1 MVRTGSIQKE
11 KLMSFARSGFA
22 QFIASGWGRLMRI
35 IVGLGLIAWGYMMR
49 DAGTGVA
56 LMVVGLVPLLAGVF
70 DLCLISPLLGG
81 PLSGRRIRSARPL

>member
-1 MVRTGSIQKE
+1 MVRSGSIQNE

-22 QFIASGWGRLMRI
+22 QFIASAAGRLLRI
-35 IVGLGLIAWGYMMR
+35 VAGLGLIAWGYTMR
-49 DAGTGVA
+49 DASGGVA

-81 PLSGRRIRSARPL
+81 PLSGRRIRASR